1 MNEQEG
7 LLQSWSIEF
16 DVKECD
22 YEYRW
27 TELPSTNTSF
37 QVPGES
43 PKPDDK
49 TVPKWKSRDIRQRYD
64 HTAVSAGWKAVKN
77 SLIARIGM
85 HISRRNGAGGRATQH
100 VHLGRAHMLCVRVQI
115 R

>member
-37 QVPGES
+37 KVPDE
-43 PKPDDK
+43 K
-49 TVPKWKSRDIRQRYD
+49 TQPTWKSRDIRQRYD
-64 HTAVSAGWKAVKN
+64 HTAVGAGWKAVKN

-85 HISRRNGAGGRATQH
+85 HIFRRNGAGGSATQH
-100 VHLGRAHMLCVRVQI
+100 VHLGRAHMLCVRVQS